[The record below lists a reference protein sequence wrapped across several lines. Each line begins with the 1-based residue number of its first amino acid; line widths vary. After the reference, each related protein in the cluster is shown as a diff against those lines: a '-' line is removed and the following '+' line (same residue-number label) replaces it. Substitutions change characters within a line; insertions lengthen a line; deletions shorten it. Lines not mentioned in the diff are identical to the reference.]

1 VGNRHDR
8 HRALVVIKCVERPVF
23 TASRAPHVVKRTFKR
38 LTESVRIIG
47 YRPDQ
52 MLIKGD
58 GGGQWKFV
66 QASTCGG
73 AERDRVRLRVAHS
86 PAARRAARSAA
97 MSPEEKTR
105 PA

>member
-1 VGNRHDR
+1 MGNRYDR
-8 HRALVVIKCVERPVF
+8 DRALFVIKCVERPIF
-23 TASRAPHVVKRTFKR
+23 TASRAPYIVKRTFER
-38 LTESVRIIG
+38 LAESVRIIG
-47 YRPDQ
+47 YRSDQ
-52 MLIKGD
+52 MLIEGNSSS
-58 GGGQWKFV
+58 QRKFV
-66 QASTCGG
+66 QTSTCGG